1 MTGKELSKIR
11 NRLKWTQVQLA
22 EAVGVASN
30 TVARW
35 ERGEM
40 AIPEPAARLIKIL
53 AKQKGGKKHG

>member
-1 MTGKELSKIR
+1 MTGKELSRIR
-11 NRLKWTQVQLA
+11 GKLKWTQAQLA

-35 ERGEM
+35 ERAEM

-53 AKQKGGKKHG
+53 FKQKGGKKRG